1 MLRVA
6 TACISLLIVGSA
18 LAAEPVFPPGSRIG
32 LVPPD
37 SMQLTRGI
45 SGFFDPKTGA
55 AIVLVEMPAEAY
67 PAMAAGFTEESLKG
81 QGFSLKTRDTVKIAG
96 ADAILIQGDQKDGE
110 RQIPKTVL
118 LAPEQG
124 LTALVI
130 AQLPQGSPAPEIARV
145 REALQTVAIRPA
157 LTMDQQVAALPFRL
171 GDTAG
176 FRPLRV
182 MAGNSVL
189 LTDGPSDVV
198 KGADQPI
205 MIVAQSYAPAP
216 PPDARDSFARQALG
230 ANMLLKDTVYERSQG
245 FRQGGADWHEIVA
258 KAKDGPSE
266 EPVVILQTIRFGPD
280 GYLRMVGIVR
290 ENQRDAVMP
299 RFRKMVDSVGT
310 R

>member
-6 TACISLLIVGSA
+6 TACLSLLIAGSA
-18 LAAEPVFPPGSRIG
+18 FAADPVFPPGSRIG

-37 SMQLTRGI
+37 TMQLTRGI

-55 AIVLVEMPAEAY
+55 AIVLMEMPAEAY
-67 PAMAAGFTEESLKG
+67 PAMAAGFTEESLKS
-81 QGFSLKTRDTVKIAG
+81 QGFSLKTRDTVKVAG
-96 ADAILIQGDQKDGE
+96 TDAILIQGDQKDGE
-110 RQIPKTVL
+110 RSIPKTVL

-130 AQLPQGSPAPEIARV
+130 AQLPQGSPDSEIARI
-145 REALQTVAIRPA
+145 RTALQTVSIRPP
-157 LTMDQQVAALPFRL
+157 LTMEQQVASLPFRIA
-171 GDTAG
+171 DTAG

-182 MAGNSVL
+182 MAGNSIL
-189 LTDGPSDVV
+189 FTDGPAEVV

-216 PPDARDSFARQALG
+216 PPDARESFARQALG
-230 ANMLLKDTVYERSQG
+230 TNMLLKDTIYERSQS

-258 KAKDGPSE
+258 KAKDGPTE
-266 EPVVILQTIRFGPD
+266 QPVVILQTIRFGPD

-290 ENQRDAVMP
+290 EDQRDAVMP
-299 RFRKMVDSVGT
+299 RFRKMVDSVGA